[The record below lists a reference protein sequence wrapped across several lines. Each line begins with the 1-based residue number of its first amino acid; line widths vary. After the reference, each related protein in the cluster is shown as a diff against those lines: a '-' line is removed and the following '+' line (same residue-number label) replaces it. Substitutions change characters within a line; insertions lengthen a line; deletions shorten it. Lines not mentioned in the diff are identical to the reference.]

1 MAYMG
6 LAHIVIAAYREADG
20 KASYSGGIRFGK
32 AIKLEIDP
40 QYEDMSDYDDIN
52 DTDEEQ
58 EISYADVSLNTDE
71 IPEEAEYMMFG
82 HETTSGEVI
91 SSEKDRSGYVGV
103 GARIRSVKGG
113 RRKYVAI
120 WLHKAKFTDGSQAHE
135 TKGESISY
143 QTPTVT
149 GKAIPDIE
157 GNWRTKKTFDTAKEA
172 DSWINEIAGIE
183 SEE

>member
-40 QYEDMSDYDDIN
+40 QYEDMSDYEDIN
-52 DTDEEQ
+52 ETDEAQ

-91 SSEKDRSGYVGV
+91 SGEKDRSGYVGV
-103 GARIRSVKGG
+103 GARIRGVKGG
-113 RRKYVAI
+113 HRKYVAI
-120 WLHKAKFTDGSQAHE
+120 WMHKAKFTDGSQAHE

-149 GKAIPDIE
+149 V

>member
-40 QYEDMSDYDDIN
+40 QYEDMSDYEDIN
-52 DTDEEQ
+52 ETDEAQ

-91 SSEKDRSGYVGV
+91 SGEKDRSGYVGV
-103 GARIRSVKGG
+103 GARIRGVKGG
-113 RRKYVAI
+113 HRKYVAI
-120 WLHKAKFTDGSQAHE
+120 WMHKA
-135 TKGESISY
+135 KGESISY

-149 GKAIPDIE
+149 GKAIPDIV